1 MEQNLESKT
10 DIKTRLLNF
19 YKMNKVKIFSLIA
32 ICFIGVI
39 SLIFLKYNDEKK
51 NIVIADKYVQA
62 GLQLSMNN
70 KENAKIIYE
79 EIILS
84 KNKFYS
90 ILSLNTII
98 ENDLIKDNEK
108 VLKYFQ
114 LLEDLNYSNES
125 QDLIMF
131 KKALYLIK
139 TSQRKEGEKILK
151 LLIKNSS
158 QLKVLAEEIIKN

>member
-19 YKMNKVKIFSLIA
+19 YKMNKVKIFSLIT

-39 SLIFLKYNDEKK
+39 SLIFLKYNNEKQ
-51 NIVIADKYVQA
+51 NVVIADKYVQA

-114 LLEDLNYSNES
+114 LLEDLNYSNEN

>member
-19 YKMNKVKIFSLIA
+19 YKMNKVKIFSLIV
-32 ICFIGVI
+32 ISFIGVI
-39 SLIFLKYNDEKK
+39 SLIFLKHNNEKK
-51 NIVIADKYVQA
+51 NIDIADKYVQA

-114 LLEDLNYSNES
+114 LLEDLNYSNENL
-125 QDLIMF
+125 DLIMF

-139 TSQRKEGEKILK
+139 TSQREEGEKILK

-158 QLKVLAEEIIKN
+158 QLKVLAEEVIKN